1 LDPYIYDPETKEQ
14 YQKWRYSGSSH
25 SKKFKTHNSLSKML
39 ASVFWDRDVI
49 LLVDYLEKSA
59 AIMPEYYI
67 ALHDKLKQQLI
78 SKRRGK
84 LLK

>member
-1 LDPYIYDPETKEQ
+1 V
-14 YQKWRYSGSSH
+14 
-25 SKKFKTHNSLSKML
+25 L
-39 ASVFWDRDVI
+39 ASDFWDRDGI

-59 AIMPEYYI
+59 AIMADYYV

-78 SKRRGK
+78 SKSRGK